1 MFFII
6 TNVIL
11 LLTFPTIHAF
21 TPLSST
27 TITSSKIP
35 ITKINYAKRN
45 HSVLQMAGGGGDFF
59 SAILGQAPKIINVPV
74 VEILQG
80 TNIDPEKSNV
90 DLQCVYKASKDGWSA
105 IDFHNCCDGR
115 GSGLVVVLTNSGK
128 KIGGFNPIGWQSTD
142 DYGTTNAAFLWYI
155 NNGGT
160 IKKCPVLSGGNAAVF
175 DYATGGP
182 HFGAADLI
190 IGKPEA
196 AVMGGFAGPDAE
208 DITKSAGSLKRGS
221 VYLGGAY
228 TGSGFPVGGSFNVVE
243 VEVYCNGNIK
253 PSSDGGGFSLWPF

>member
-11 LLTFPTIHAF
+11 LLTFPMIHAF

-45 HSVLQMAGGGGDFF
+45 HSLLQMAGGGGDFF

-115 GSGLVVVLTNSGK
+115 GE
-128 KIGGFNPIGWQSTD
+128 
-142 DYGTTNAAFLWYI
+142 YY
-155 NNGGT
+155 
-160 IKKCPVLSGGNAAVF
+160 
-175 DYATGGP
+175 
-182 HFGAADLI
+182 
-190 IGKPEA
+190 
-196 AVMGGFAGPDAE
+196 
-208 DITKSAGSLKRGS
+208 R
-221 VYLGGAY
+221 
-228 TGSGFPVGGSFNVVE
+228 
-243 VEVYCNGNIK
+243 
-253 PSSDGGGFSLWPF
+253 